1 MKYYQADRSSLWRV
15 VKMESQ
21 TVKIDSD
28 DKDAI
33 IAEAI
38 KQGNWEYPEYEI
50 DEWMRLEDGF

>member
-1 MKYYQADRSSLWRV
+1 
-15 VKMESQ
+15 MESQ

>member
-38 KQGNWEYPEYEI
+38 KQDNWEYPEYEI